1 MKLLNYNKVLCLS
14 PHQDDVEYVKSRKT
28 KKQRLNHKQ
37 AKQMKEL
44 KKNGLKYPK
53 KPKR

>member
-1 MKLLNYNKVLCLS
+1 MSKHWTTMVEEWE
-14 PHQDDVEYVKSRKT
+14 HQDDVEYVKSRKT

-53 KPKR
+53 KQKR